1 MANLLGLNNH
11 LTINKLIKQLSL
23 SVVNIFDI
31 KMKFIRKSKVI
42 IWYNLISFYKGG
54 DKVVQALRQDEYSEP
69 INYLD
74 RVHSDSRGWIT
85 KAEMN
90 CGYKQWHYRYNELL
104 EQNFNQENVYI
115 SLNTFYSTFRRLE
128 YLKEL
133 KAQFIDL
140 DIYKTKFSKE
150 QIIMHLE
157 ADYFNKS
164 IPRPNL
170 IIDSGRGLYLIWL
183 LNSVPSKALPLWKA
197 IEEYL
202 YSVLKPFGA
211 DRQALDP
218 TRVLRVP
225 GSINS
230 KSNTTVKV
238 IEQYDYIYDL
248 REIQKEFLPE
258 LEERKANKKGRPSKT
273 VFIHRERSLY
283 YARIQDIIKLC
294 ELREYN
300 LKGHRELILFL
311 YRYYLC
317 YFLEDTKKALE
328 DVLELNRE
336 FIYPLSETEVI
347 RATRS
352 AERVYLSKD
361 KDYKYKNETLIELL
375 LITELEETY
384 MSTIISNREYKRRNN
399 EYNKNKYQ
407 EKLRA
412 DGKLT
417 KKEQINI
424 QRQKIKSLMQQGF
437 SQKDISKELNIPSR
451 TIERRVKE
459 LRTLQ
464 EIV

>member
-1 MANLLGLNNH
+1 
-11 LTINKLIKQLSL
+11 
-23 SVVNIFDI
+23 
-31 KMKFIRKSKVI
+31 
-42 IWYNLISFYKGG
+42 
-54 DKVVQALRQDEYSEP
+54 
-69 INYLD
+69 
-74 RVHSDSRGWIT
+74 
-85 KAEMN
+85 
-90 CGYKQWHYRYNELL
+90 
-104 EQNFNQENVYI
+104 
-115 SLNTFYSTFRRLE
+115 
-128 YLKEL
+128 
-133 KAQFIDL
+133 
-140 DIYKTKFSKE
+140 
-150 QIIMHLE
+150 MHLE

-202 YSVLKPFGA
+202 YGVLKPFGA

-218 TRVLRVP
+218 TRVLRIP

-230 KSNTTVKV
+230 KSKTTVKV
-238 IEQYDYIYDL
+238 IDQYDYLYDL
-248 REIQKEFLPE
+248 REIQSEYLPE
-258 LEERKANKKGRPSKT
+258 LEERKAKKKGRPSKT

-300 LKGHRELILFL
+300 LKGHRELVLFL

-317 YFLEDTKKALE
+317 YFLEDTRKALE

-336 FIYPLSETEVI
+336 FIYPLRETEVV

-352 AERVYLSKD
+352 AETVYLNKN

-375 LITELEETY
+375 EITELEETY
-384 MSTIISNREYKRRNN
+384 MSTIISNREIKRRRSIRD
-399 EYNKNKYQ
+399 EKRYQ
-407 EKLRA
+407 EKLKA
-412 DGKLT
+412 EGKLT

>member
-1 MANLLGLNNH
+1 MGQV
-11 LTINKLIKQLSL
+11 LIK
-23 SVVNIFDI
+23 
-31 KMKFIRKSKVI
+31 
-42 IWYNLISFYKGG
+42 
-54 DKVVQALRQDEYSEP
+54 DKYSEP
-69 INYLD
+69 INYLGALH
-74 RVHSDSRGWIT
+74 RDSKGWIT
-85 KAEMN
+85 RAEIN
-90 CGYKQWHYRYNELL
+90 CGYKQWHYRYNALL
-104 EQNFNQENVYI
+104 EQEFNQENVYI
-115 SLNTFYSTFRRLE
+115 SINTFYSTFRRLE

-140 DIYKTKFSKE
+140 DTYKTGFTKE

-218 TRVLRVP
+218 TRILRVP

-230 KSNTTVKV
+230 KSNTTVNV

-248 REIQKEFLPE
+248 REIQNEYLPE
-258 LEERKANKKGRPSKT
+258 LEERKAKKKGRPSKT

-294 ELREYN
+294 ELREYD

-336 FIYPLSETEVI
+336 FVYPLSETEVI

-352 AERVYLSKD
+352 AEKVYLSKD

-375 LITELEETY
+375 AITELEETY
-384 MSTIISNREYKRRNN
+384 MTTIISDKEFKRRKNIR
-399 EYNKNKYQ
+399 NKKAYE

-412 DGKLT
+412 DGKVSE
-417 KKEQINI
+417 KDKIAE
-424 QRQKIKSLMQQGF
+424 RRAKIKDLLAQGLK
-437 SQKDISKELNIPSR
+437 QKDICSQLDISKPTYVRDSNFL
-451 TIERRVKE
+451 KE
-459 LRTLQ
+459 QGL
-464 EIV
+464 I

>member
-1 MANLLGLNNH
+1 MGQV
-11 LTINKLIKQLSL
+11 LIK
-23 SVVNIFDI
+23 
-31 KMKFIRKSKVI
+31 
-42 IWYNLISFYKGG
+42 
-54 DKVVQALRQDEYSEP
+54 DKYSEP
-69 INYLD
+69 INYLGALH
-74 RVHSDSRGWIT
+74 RDSKGWIT
-85 KAEMN
+85 RAEIN
-90 CGYKQWHYRYNELL
+90 CGYKQWHYRYNALL
-104 EQNFNQENVYI
+104 EQEFNQENVYI
-115 SLNTFYSTFRRLE
+115 SINTFYSTFRRLE

-140 DIYKTKFSKE
+140 DTYKTGFTKE

-218 TRVLRVP
+218 TRILRVP

-230 KSNTTVKV
+230 KSNTTVNV

-248 REIQKEFLPE
+248 REIQNEYLPE
-258 LEERKANKKGRPSKT
+258 LEERKAKKKGRPSKT

-294 ELREYN
+294 ELREYD

-336 FIYPLSETEVI
+336 FVYPLSETEVI

-352 AERVYLSKD
+352 AEKVYLSKD

-375 LITELEETY
+375 AITELEETY
-384 MSTIISNREYKRRNN
+384 MTTIISDKEFKRRKNIR
-399 EYNKNKYQ
+399 NKKAYE

-412 DGKLT
+412 DGKVSE
-417 KKEQINI
+417 KDKIAE
-424 QRQKIKSLMQQGF
+424 RRAKIKDLLAQGLK
-437 SQKDISKELNIPSR
+437 QKDICSQLDISKPTYVRDRNFL
-451 TIERRVKE
+451 KE
-459 LRTLQ
+459 QGL
-464 EIV
+464 I

>member
-1 MANLLGLNNH
+1 MG
-11 LTINKLIKQLSL
+11 Q
-23 SVVNIFDI
+23 V
-31 KMKFIRKSKVI
+31 
-42 IWYNLISFYKGG
+42 
-54 DKVVQALRQDEYSEP
+54 LRQEEYSEQL
-69 INYLD
+69 NYLD
-74 RVHSDSRGWIT
+74 ILHSDSKGWIT
-85 KAEMN
+85 KAEIN
-90 CGYKQWHYRYNELL
+90 SGYKQWHYRYNELL
-104 EQNFNQENVYI
+104 EQDFNQENVYI
-115 SLNTFYSTFRRLE
+115 SINTFYSTFRRLE

-140 DIYKTKFSKE
+140 DIYKTGFTKE

-197 IEEYL
+197 VEEYL

-230 KSNTTVKV
+230 KSKTTVNV

-248 REIQKEFLPE
+248 REIQNEYLPE
-258 LEERKANKKGRPSKT
+258 LEERKAKKKGRPKKIRY
-273 VFIHRERSLY
+273 IHMERSLY

-294 ELREYN
+294 ELREYD

-317 YFLEDTKKALE
+317 YFLEDTQKALE

-336 FIYPLSETEVI
+336 FIYPLSETEVV

-352 AERVYLSKD
+352 AEKVYLSKN
-361 KDYKYKNETLIELL
+361 KDYKYKNKTLIELL
-375 LITELEETY
+375 EITELEETY
-384 MSTIISNREYKRRNN
+384 MTTIISDKEFKRRKNIR
-399 EYNKNKYQ
+399 NKKAYE

-412 DGKLT
+412 DGKVSE
-417 KKEQINI
+417 KDKIAE
-424 QRQKIKSLMQQGF
+424 RRAKIKDLLAQGLK
-437 SQKDISKELNIPSR
+437 QKDICSQLDISKPTYVRDRNFL
-451 TIERRVKE
+451 KE
-459 LRTLQ
+459 QGL
-464 EIV
+464 I

>member
-1 MANLLGLNNH
+1 MGQV
-11 LTINKLIKQLSL
+11 LIK
-23 SVVNIFDI
+23 
-31 KMKFIRKSKVI
+31 
-42 IWYNLISFYKGG
+42 
-54 DKVVQALRQDEYSEP
+54 DKYSEP
-69 INYLD
+69 INYLGALH
-74 RVHSDSRGWIT
+74 RDSKGWIT
-85 KAEMN
+85 RAEIN
-90 CGYKQWHYRYNELL
+90 CGYKQWHYRYNALL
-104 EQNFNQENVYI
+104 EQEFNQENVYI
-115 SLNTFYSTFRRLE
+115 SINTFYSTFRRLE

-140 DIYKTKFSKE
+140 DTYKTGFTKE

-197 IEEYL
+197 VEEYL

-218 TRVLRVP
+218 TRILRVP

-230 KSNTTVKV
+230 KSNTTVNV

-248 REIQKEFLPE
+248 REIQNEYLPE
-258 LEERKANKKGRPSKT
+258 LEERKAKKKGRPSKT

-294 ELREYN
+294 ELREYD

-336 FIYPLSETEVI
+336 FVYPLSETEVI

-352 AERVYLSKD
+352 AEKVYLSKD

-375 LITELEETY
+375 AITELEETY
-384 MSTIISNREYKRRNN
+384 MTTIISDKEFKRRKNIR
-399 EYNKNKYQ
+399 NKKAYE

-412 DGKLT
+412 DGKVSE
-417 KKEQINI
+417 KDKIAE
-424 QRQKIKSLMQQGF
+424 RRAKIKDLLAQGLK
-437 SQKDISKELNIPSR
+437 QKDICSQLDISKPTYVRDRNFL
-451 TIERRVKE
+451 KE
-459 LRTLQ
+459 QGL
-464 EIV
+464 I

>member
-1 MANLLGLNNH
+1 MG
-11 LTINKLIKQLSL
+11 Q
-23 SVVNIFDI
+23 V
-31 KMKFIRKSKVI
+31 
-42 IWYNLISFYKGG
+42 
-54 DKVVQALRQDEYSEP
+54 LRQEEYSEQ

-74 RVHSDSRGWIT
+74 ILHSDSKGWIT
-85 KAEMN
+85 KAEIN

-104 EQNFNQENVYI
+104 EQDFNQENVYI
-115 SLNTFYSTFRRLE
+115 SINTFYSTFRRLE
-128 YLKEL
+128 YIKEL

-140 DIYKTKFSKE
+140 DIYKTGFTKE

-218 TRVLRVP
+218 TRILRVP

-230 KSNTTVKV
+230 KSKTTVNV

-248 REIQKEFLPE
+248 REIQNEYLPE
-258 LEERKANKKGRPSKT
+258 LEERKAKKKGRPSKT

-294 ELREYN
+294 ELREYD

-317 YFLEDTKKALE
+317 YFLEDTQKALE

-352 AERVYLSKD
+352 AEKVYLSKD

-384 MSTIISNREYKRRNN
+384 MTTIISNKESKRRRSIRD
-399 EYNKNKYQ
+399 EKRYK
-407 EKLRA
+407 EKLKLE
-412 DGKLT
+412 GKMS
-417 KKEQINI
+417 KKEELEQL
-424 QRQKIKSLMQQGF
+424 RAKIKSLREQGF
-437 SQKDISKELNIPSR
+437 KNKEIMQMLGITS
-451 TIERRVKE
+451 TTTFERHITYMKKNG
-459 LRTLQ
+459 LLK
-464 EIV
+464 

>member
-1 MANLLGLNNH
+1 MG
-11 LTINKLIKQLSL
+11 Q
-23 SVVNIFDI
+23 V
-31 KMKFIRKSKVI
+31 
-42 IWYNLISFYKGG
+42 
-54 DKVVQALRQDEYSEP
+54 LRQEEYSEQ

-74 RVHSDSRGWIT
+74 ILHSDSKGWIT
-85 KAEMN
+85 KAEIN
-90 CGYKQWHYRYNELL
+90 SGYKQWHYRYNELL
-104 EQNFNQENVYI
+104 EQDFNQENVYI
-115 SLNTFYSTFRRLE
+115 SINTFYSTFRRLE

-140 DIYKTKFSKE
+140 DVYKTGFTKE

-197 IEEYL
+197 VEEYL

-218 TRVLRVP
+218 TRILRVP

-230 KSNTTVKV
+230 KSKTTVNV

-248 REIQKEFLPE
+248 REIQNEYLPE
-258 LEERKANKKGRPSKT
+258 LEERKAKKKGRPSKT

-294 ELREYN
+294 ELREYD

-317 YFLEDTKKALE
+317 YFLEDTQKALE

-352 AERVYLSKD
+352 AEKVYLSKD

-384 MSTIISNREYKRRNN
+384 MTTIISNKESKRRRSIRD
-399 EYNKNKYQ
+399 EKRYK
-407 EKLRA
+407 EKLKLE
-412 DGKLT
+412 GKMS
-417 KKEQINI
+417 KKEELEQL
-424 QRQKIKSLMQQGF
+424 RAKIKSLREQGF
-437 SQKDISKELNIPSR
+437 KNKEIMQMLGITS
-451 TIERRVKE
+451 TTTFERHITYMRKNGLV
-459 LRTLQ
+459 
-464 EIV
+464 

>member
-1 MANLLGLNNH
+1 MG
-11 LTINKLIKQLSL
+11 Q
-23 SVVNIFDI
+23 V
-31 KMKFIRKSKVI
+31 
-42 IWYNLISFYKGG
+42 
-54 DKVVQALRQDEYSEP
+54 LRQEEYSEQ

-74 RVHSDSRGWIT
+74 ILHSDSKGWIT
-85 KAEMN
+85 KAEIN

-104 EQNFNQENVYI
+104 EQDFNQENVYI
-115 SLNTFYSTFRRLE
+115 SINTFYSTFRRLE

-140 DIYKTKFSKE
+140 DIYKTGFTKE

-197 IEEYL
+197 VEEYL

-230 KSNTTVKV
+230 KSKTTVNV

-248 REIQKEFLPE
+248 REIQNEYLPE
-258 LEERKANKKGRPSKT
+258 LEERKAKKKGRPSKK

-294 ELREYN
+294 ELREYD
-300 LKGHRELILFL
+300 LRGHRELILFL

-317 YFLEDTKKALE
+317 YFLEDTQKALE

-336 FIYPLSETEVI
+336 FIYSLSETEVI

-352 AERVYLSKD
+352 AEKVYLSKD

-384 MSTIISNREYKRRNN
+384 MTTIISNKESKRRRSIRDEKRYKEKLKLDGKVSEKEKLSQRRAKIKDLLAEGLKRKDICLQLDISIKTYKRDISF
-399 EYNKNKYQ
+399 
-407 EKLRA
+407 L
-412 DGKLT
+412 
-417 KKEQINI
+417 KEQG
-424 QRQKIKSLMQQGF
+424 LM
-437 SQKDISKELNIPSR
+437 
-451 TIERRVKE
+451 
-459 LRTLQ
+459 
-464 EIV
+464 

>member
-1 MANLLGLNNH
+1 MGQAIRQEEYLE
-11 LTINKLIKQLSL
+11 QL
-23 SVVNIFDI
+23 
-31 KMKFIRKSKVI
+31 
-42 IWYNLISFYKGG
+42 
-54 DKVVQALRQDEYSEP
+54 
-69 INYLD
+69 NYLD
-74 RVHSDSRGWIT
+74 ILHSDSKGWIT
-85 KAEMN
+85 RAEIN
-90 CGYKQWHYRYNELL
+90 CGYKQWHYRYKELL
-104 EQNFNQENVYI
+104 EQDFNQENVYI
-115 SLNTFYSTFRRLE
+115 SINTFYSTFRRLE

-140 DIYKTKFSKE
+140 DIYKTGFTKA

-157 ADYFNKS
+157 TDYFNKS

-197 IEEYL
+197 VEEYL

-230 KSNTTVKV
+230 KSKTTVS
-238 IEQYDYIYDL
+238 IIDEYDYIYDL
-248 REIQKEFLPE
+248 REIQNEYLPE
-258 LEERKANKKGRPSKT
+258 LKPKEKKKGRPSKT

-283 YARIQDIIKLC
+283 FARIQDITKLC
-294 ELREYN
+294 ELREYD

-336 FIYPLSETEVI
+336 FIYPLSENEVI

-352 AERVYLSKD
+352 AEKVYLSKD
-361 KDYKYKNETLIELL
+361 KDYRYKNETLIELL
-375 LITELEETY
+375 EITELEETH
-384 MSTIISNREYKRRNN
+384 MTTIISDKEYKRRENIRV
-399 EYNKNKYQ
+399 KKAYQ
-407 EKLRA
+407 EKLKSEGKVSEKEKLSQRRA
-412 DGKLT
+412 
-417 KKEQINI
+417 
-424 QRQKIKSLMQQGF
+424 KIKDLLREGLK
-437 SQKDISKELNIPSR
+437 QKDICSQLNISKDTYIR
-451 TIERRVKE
+451 DRKY
-459 LRTLQ
+459 LREQGL
-464 EIV
+464 I

>member
-1 MANLLGLNNH
+1 M
-11 LTINKLIKQLSL
+11 
-23 SVVNIFDI
+23 
-31 KMKFIRKSKVI
+31 
-42 IWYNLISFYKGG
+42 
-54 DKVVQALRQDEYSEP
+54 VQAVRQDEYSEP

-104 EQNFNQENVYI
+104 EQEFNQENVYI

-294 ELREYN
+294 ELREYD

-336 FIYPLSETEVI
+336 FVYPLSETEVV

-384 MSTIISNREYKRRNN
+384 MTTIISKKEYKRRDR
-399 EYNKNKYQ
+399 EYQKNKYK
-407 EKLRA
+407 EKLKSE
-412 DGKLT
+412 GKMS
-417 KKEQINI
+417 KKEELEQT
-424 QRQKIKSLMQQGF
+424 RAKIKSLKEKGF
-437 SQKDISKELNIPSR
+437 KNKDICIELDLAES
-451 TIERRVKE
+451 
-459 LRTLQ
+459 TLKRH
-464 EIV
+464 ITYMKKNGLLK

>member
-1 MANLLGLNNH
+1 MG
-11 LTINKLIKQLSL
+11 Q
-23 SVVNIFDI
+23 V
-31 KMKFIRKSKVI
+31 
-42 IWYNLISFYKGG
+42 
-54 DKVVQALRQDEYSEP
+54 LRQEEYSEQ

-74 RVHSDSRGWIT
+74 ILHSDSKGWIT
-85 KAEMN
+85 RAEIN

-104 EQNFNQENVYI
+104 EQDFNQENVYI
-115 SLNTFYSTFRRLE
+115 SINTFYSTFRRLE

-140 DIYKTKFSKE
+140 DIYKTGFTKE

-197 IEEYL
+197 VEEYL

-230 KSNTTVKV
+230 KSKTTVNV

-248 REIQKEFLPE
+248 REIQNEYLPE
-258 LEERKANKKGRPSKT
+258 LEERKAKKKGRPSKK

-294 ELREYN
+294 ELREYD
-300 LKGHRELILFL
+300 LRGHRELILFL

-317 YFLEDTKKALE
+317 YFLEDTQKALE

-336 FIYPLSETEVI
+336 FIYSLSETEVI

-352 AERVYLSKD
+352 AEKVYLSKD

-384 MSTIISNREYKRRNN
+384 MTTIISNKESKRRRSIRDEKRYKEKLKLDGKVSEKEKLSQRRAKIKDLLAEGLKRKDICLQLDISIKTYKRDISF
-399 EYNKNKYQ
+399 
-407 EKLRA
+407 L
-412 DGKLT
+412 
-417 KKEQINI
+417 KEQG
-424 QRQKIKSLMQQGF
+424 LM
-437 SQKDISKELNIPSR
+437 
-451 TIERRVKE
+451 
-459 LRTLQ
+459 
-464 EIV
+464 

>member
-1 MANLLGLNNH
+1 MG
-11 LTINKLIKQLSL
+11 Q
-23 SVVNIFDI
+23 V
-31 KMKFIRKSKVI
+31 
-42 IWYNLISFYKGG
+42 
-54 DKVVQALRQDEYSEP
+54 LRQEEYSEQ

-74 RVHSDSRGWIT
+74 ILHSDSKGWIT
-85 KAEMN
+85 KAEIN

-104 EQNFNQENVYI
+104 EQDFNQENVYI
-115 SLNTFYSTFRRLE
+115 SINTFYSTFRRLE

-140 DIYKTKFSKE
+140 DVYKTGFTKE

-197 IEEYL
+197 VEEYL

-218 TRVLRVP
+218 TRILRVP

-230 KSNTTVKV
+230 KSKTTVNV

-248 REIQKEFLPE
+248 REIQNEYLPE
-258 LEERKANKKGRPSKT
+258 LEERKAKKKGRPSKT

-294 ELREYN
+294 ELREYD

-317 YFLEDTKKALE
+317 YFLEDTQKALE

-352 AERVYLSKD
+352 AEKVYLSKD

-384 MSTIISNREYKRRNN
+384 MTTIISNKESKRRRSIRD
-399 EYNKNKYQ
+399 EKRYK
-407 EKLRA
+407 EKLKLE
-412 DGKLT
+412 GKMS
-417 KKEQINI
+417 KKEELEQL
-424 QRQKIKSLMQQGF
+424 RAKIKSLREQGF
-437 SQKDISKELNIPSR
+437 KNKEIMQMLGITS
-451 TIERRVKE
+451 TTTFERHITYMKKNG
-459 LRTLQ
+459 LLK
-464 EIV
+464 

>member
-1 MANLLGLNNH
+1 MG
-11 LTINKLIKQLSL
+11 
-23 SVVNIFDI
+23 
-31 KMKFIRKSKVI
+31 
-42 IWYNLISFYKGG
+42 
-54 DKVVQALRQDEYSEP
+54 QALRQEKYSEL
-69 INYLD
+69 ISYLD
-74 RVHSDSRGWIT
+74 ILHSTSKGWIT
-85 KAEMN
+85 RAEIN
-90 CGYKQWHYRYNELL
+90 CGYKQWHYKYNDLL
-104 EQNFNQENVYI
+104 GQDFNKENVFM

-140 DIYKTKFSKE
+140 DTYKTGFTKE
-150 QIIMHLE
+150 QILMNLE
-157 ADYFNKS
+157 ENYFNQS
-164 IPRPNL
+164 IPRPNF
-170 IIDSGRGLYLIWL
+170 IVDSGRGLYLIWL

-202 YSVLKPFGA
+202 YSLLKPFGA

-230 KSNTTVKV
+230 KSNTIVKV
-238 IEQYDYIYDL
+238 IDQYDYVYDL

-258 LEERKANKKGRPSKT
+258 LEERKAKKKGRPSKT

-294 ELREYN
+294 ELREYD
-300 LKGHRELILFL
+300 LKGHRELVLFL

-317 YFLEDTKKALE
+317 SFLEDTEKALQ

-336 FIYPLSETEVI
+336 FIYPLMKTEVI

-352 AERVYLSKD
+352 AEKVYLSKD
-361 KDYKYKNETLIELL
+361 KQYRYKNETLIELL
-375 LITELEETY
+375 NITEFEETH
-384 MSTIISNREYKRRNN
+384 MSTIISKREYKRRNN

-412 DGKLT
+412 EGKVSEKDKISQRREKIKDLLREGLSQKEIYLSLNISKRT
-417 KKEQINI
+417 CINDVKFLKEQGLI
-424 QRQKIKSLMQQGF
+424 
-437 SQKDISKELNIPSR
+437 
-451 TIERRVKE
+451 
-459 LRTLQ
+459 
-464 EIV
+464 

>member
-1 MANLLGLNNH
+1 MVGH
-11 LTINKLIKQLSL
+11 
-23 SVVNIFDI
+23 
-31 KMKFIRKSKVI
+31 
-42 IWYNLISFYKGG
+42 
-54 DKVVQALRQDEYSEP
+54 ALRKIEYLEQ

-74 RVHSDSRGWIT
+74 VIHSNSKGWIT

-104 EQNFNQENVYI
+104 EQDFNKENVYI

-140 DIYKTKFSKE
+140 DIYKTGFTKE
-150 QIIMHLE
+150 QVLMNLE
-157 ADYFNKS
+157 AEHFNKS

-197 IEEYL
+197 VEEHL

-230 KSNTTVKV
+230 KSKTTVKV

-248 REIQKEFLPE
+248 REIQNEYLPE
-258 LEERKANKKGRPSKT
+258 LEERKAKKKGRPSKT

-294 ELREYN
+294 ELREYD
-300 LKGHRELILFL
+300 LKGHRELVLFL

-317 YFLEDTKKALE
+317 SFLEDTEKALQ

-336 FIYPLSETEVI
+336 FVAPLRETEVV

-361 KDYKYKNETLIELL
+361 KEYKYKNKTLIELL
-375 LITELEETY
+375 DITELEETY
-384 MSTIISNREYKRRNN
+384 MTTIISDKEYKNRQ
-399 EYNKNKYQ
+399 NKAFRKRYQ
-407 EKLRA
+407 EKLKSEGKVSEKDKIADRRA
-412 DGKLT
+412 
-417 KKEQINI
+417 
-424 QRQKIKSLMQQGF
+424 KIKDLLAEGLK
-437 SQKDISKELNIPSR
+437 QKDICSQLDISKPTYVRDRNFL
-451 TIERRVKE
+451 KE
-459 LRTLQ
+459 QGL
-464 EIV
+464 I

>member
-1 MANLLGLNNH
+1 MGQAIRQEEYLE
-11 LTINKLIKQLSL
+11 QL
-23 SVVNIFDI
+23 
-31 KMKFIRKSKVI
+31 
-42 IWYNLISFYKGG
+42 
-54 DKVVQALRQDEYSEP
+54 
-69 INYLD
+69 NYLD
-74 RVHSDSRGWIT
+74 ILHSDSKGWIT
-85 KAEMN
+85 RAEIN
-90 CGYKQWHYRYNELL
+90 CGYKQWHYRYKELL
-104 EQNFNQENVYI
+104 EQDFNQENVYI
-115 SLNTFYSTFRRLE
+115 SINTFYSTFRRLE

-140 DIYKTKFSKE
+140 DIYKTGFTKA

-157 ADYFNKS
+157 TDYFNKS

-197 IEEYL
+197 VEEYL

-230 KSNTTVKV
+230 KSKTTVS
-238 IEQYDYIYDL
+238 IIDEYDYIYDL
-248 REIQKEFLPE
+248 REIQNEYLPE
-258 LEERKANKKGRPSKT
+258 LKPKEKKKGRPSKT

-283 YARIQDIIKLC
+283 FARIQDITKLC
-294 ELREYN
+294 ELREYDLN
-300 LKGHRELILFL
+300 GYRELILFL

-336 FIYPLSETEVI
+336 FIYPLSENEVI

-352 AERVYLSKD
+352 AEKVYLSKD

-375 LITELEETY
+375 AITELEETH
-384 MSTIISNREYKRRNN
+384 MTTIISDKEYKRRKNIR
-399 EYNKNKYQ
+399 NKKAYG

-412 DGKLT
+412 DGKVSEKDKIAERRAKIKDLLAEGLKRKDICLQLDISIKT
-417 KKEQINI
+417 YKRDISFLKEQGLI
-424 QRQKIKSLMQQGF
+424 
-437 SQKDISKELNIPSR
+437 
-451 TIERRVKE
+451 
-459 LRTLQ
+459 
-464 EIV
+464 

>member
-1 MANLLGLNNH
+1 MG
-11 LTINKLIKQLSL
+11 Q
-23 SVVNIFDI
+23 V
-31 KMKFIRKSKVI
+31 
-42 IWYNLISFYKGG
+42 
-54 DKVVQALRQDEYSEP
+54 LRQEEYSEQ

-74 RVHSDSRGWIT
+74 ILHSDSKGWIT
-85 KAEMN
+85 KAEIN

-104 EQNFNQENVYI
+104 EQDFNQENVYI
-115 SLNTFYSTFRRLE
+115 SINTFYSTFRRLE
-128 YLKEL
+128 YIKEL

-140 DIYKTKFSKE
+140 DIYKTGFTKE

-197 IEEYL
+197 VEEYL

-218 TRVLRVP
+218 TRILRVP

-230 KSNTTVKV
+230 KSKTTVNV

-248 REIQKEFLPE
+248 REIQNEYLPE
-258 LEERKANKKGRPSKT
+258 LEERKAKKKGRPSKT

-294 ELREYN
+294 ELREYD

-317 YFLEDTKKALE
+317 YFLEDTQKALG

-352 AERVYLSKD
+352 AEKVYLSKN

-375 LITELEETY
+375 VITELEETY
-384 MSTIISNREYKRRNN
+384 MSTIISKNEYKRRDR
-399 EYNKNKYQ
+399 EYQKNRYL
-407 EKLRA
+407 EKLKLE
-412 DGKLT
+412 GKMS
-417 KKEQINI
+417 KKEELEQI
-424 QRQKIKSLMQQGF
+424 REKIKSLRAKGFKNKEIMQMLGMTSTTTF
-437 SQKDISKELNIPSR
+437 
-451 TIERRVKE
+451 ERHITYMRKNGLV
-459 LRTLQ
+459 
-464 EIV
+464 

>member
-1 MANLLGLNNH
+1 MG
-11 LTINKLIKQLSL
+11 
-23 SVVNIFDI
+23 
-31 KMKFIRKSKVI
+31 
-42 IWYNLISFYKGG
+42 
-54 DKVVQALRQDEYSEP
+54 QALRQEEYSEP

-74 RVHSDSRGWIT
+74 RVHSDSKGWIT

-104 EQNFNQENVYI
+104 EQDFNQENVYI

-294 ELREYN
+294 ELREYD

-352 AERVYLSKD
+352 AEKVYLSKN
-361 KDYKYKNETLIELL
+361 KDYRYKNETLIELL

-384 MSTIISNREYKRRNN
+384 MSTIISKKEYKRRENIRVKKA
-399 EYNKNKYQ
+399 YK
-407 EKLRA
+407 EKLKSE
-412 DGKLT
+412 GKMN
-417 KKEQINI
+417 KKEELEQI
-424 QRQKIKSLMQQGF
+424 RAKIKSLRAKGLKNKEIMQMLGIHSTTTF
-437 SQKDISKELNIPSR
+437 ERHISYLKKNGLI
-451 TIERRVKE
+451 
-459 LRTLQ
+459 
-464 EIV
+464 

>member
-1 MANLLGLNNH
+1 MG
-11 LTINKLIKQLSL
+11 Q
-23 SVVNIFDI
+23 V
-31 KMKFIRKSKVI
+31 
-42 IWYNLISFYKGG
+42 
-54 DKVVQALRQDEYSEP
+54 LRQEEYSEQ

-74 RVHSDSRGWIT
+74 ILHSDSKGWIT
-85 KAEMN
+85 KAEIN
-90 CGYKQWHYRYNELL
+90 SGYKQWHYRYNELL
-104 EQNFNQENVYI
+104 EQDFNQENVYI
-115 SLNTFYSTFRRLE
+115 SINTFYSTFRRLE

-140 DIYKTKFSKE
+140 DVYKTGFTKE

-218 TRVLRVP
+218 TRILRVP

-230 KSNTTVKV
+230 KSNTTVNV

-248 REIQKEFLPE
+248 REIQNEYLPE
-258 LEERKANKKGRPSKT
+258 LEERKAKKKGRPSKT

-294 ELREYN
+294 ELREYD

-336 FIYPLSETEVI
+336 FVYPLSETEVI

-352 AERVYLSKD
+352 AEKVYLSKD

-384 MSTIISNREYKRRNN
+384 MTTIISNKESKRRRSIRD
-399 EYNKNKYQ
+399 EKRYK
-407 EKLRA
+407 EKLKLE
-412 DGKLT
+412 GKMS
-417 KKEQINI
+417 KKEELEQL
-424 QRQKIKSLMQQGF
+424 RAKIKSLREQGF
-437 SQKDISKELNIPSR
+437 KNKEIMQMLGITS
-451 TIERRVKE
+451 TTTFERHITYMKKNG
-459 LRTLQ
+459 LLK
-464 EIV
+464 